1 MTREVEAMKHQL
13 DWFRRQLFGQKSEK
27 RLFDAHPQQMSLG
40 ELPVPESSP
49 PPPPRRLPPT
59 RAGRAAP
66 IAPQRASRRCSST
79 NTGARSDHRC
89 AQSGIDGLTPD
100 QYEVIGQK
108 ISHRLAQRPG
118 SYVIL
123 KYVRPVIKRCDTQV
137 ISCPAAPVGVIE
149 GSRADV
155 SFVAG
160 VVTDKFCYHQ
170 PLYRQ
175 HQRMG
180 DNGIRVS
187 RPWLTQLTH
196 AALSLLE
203 PVYTAQLESIR
214 QSRVKAMD
222 ETPIK
227 AGRSGTGKMKG
238 ATSGPSM
245 ASMTRSA
252 SPITRVVAASTSRR
266 PWAPTRPRGAVL
278 LTDGYGAYER
288 YAQKCGLTHAQCW
301 AHYLECRFMRS
312 RRSAPQAGVA

>member
-1 MTREVEAMKHQL
+1 
-13 DWFRRQLFGQKSEK
+13 
-27 RLFDAHPQQMSLG
+27 
-40 ELPVPESSP
+40 
-49 PPPPRRLPPT
+49 
-59 RAGRAAP
+59 
-66 IAPQRASRRCSST
+66 
-79 NTGARSDHRC
+79 
-89 AQSGIDGLTPD
+89 
-100 QYEVIGQK
+100 
-108 ISHRLAQRPG
+108 
-118 SYVIL
+118 
-123 KYVRPVIKRCDTQV
+123 
-137 ISCPAAPVGVIE
+137 
-149 GSRADV
+149 V

-238 ATSGPSM
+238 YFWPVYGEHDEICFPYHEGRGGKHIAQTLGADPPPEGRYCSPMATGPTN
-245 ASMTRSA
+245 AT
-252 SPITRVVAASTSRR
+252 
-266 PWAPTRPRGAVL
+266 
-278 LTDGYGAYER
+278 
-288 YAQKCGLTHAQCW
+288 
-301 AHYLECRFMRS
+301 
-312 RRSAPQAGVA
+312 RRSAGSRMPSAGRIIWSAVLCGAEGWLCGTAGGKPCSRH